1 MAEQLPITSN
11 NITGHRRNRMIRR
24 TSTGFLLVVFILLLS
39 ACQKAASTPAQ
50 TEVAAT
56 MTPTTTITATTD
68 TPTQT
73 PAPSPIPPTAEPS
86 LSPTPTEI
94 PITELLFTGS
104 IVPARCV
111 QAAIDER
118 GNADYIYESMRGVIE
133 KAHIAIGTL
142 NAALSDYPPRKGCV
156 QTFVL
161 VGESENADAL
171 ARAGFDV
178 MSVAT
183 NHIKNCGPLDCGNR
197 AFFDTLANLRRVG
210 IEPVGAGENLAEAMQ
225 PVVVTANG
233 IRFGFISLGE
243 IELSAFADKTNPGI
257 AELSNANLRTAIENT
272 GEVADVIIVLPHWG
286 SDYSATPNYRQ
297 LEFAEV
303 AVEAGAHLVVGNH
316 AHVIQGMKEIDG
328 VPVFFGLGS
337 FVFDQSWS
345 LETQQG
351 IVVRITFEGTR
362 FLSYEIIPVH
372 IEKEGYVYI
381 PGAEEAAS
389 ILNRFQTISDQ
400 IP

>member
-1 MAEQLPITSN
+1 MT
-11 NITGHRRNRMIRR
+11 RR
-24 TSTGFLLVVFILLLS
+24 TSTGFLVAFILLLS
-39 ACQKAASTPAQ
+39 ACQQATATPAQ
-50 TEVAAT
+50 AEVAVT
-56 MTPTTTITATTD
+56 IPPTATITATTD

-73 PAPSPIPPTAEPS
+73 PTPSPVPPTAEPT
-86 LSPTPTEI
+86 LSPTPTEV

-118 GNADYIYESMRGVIE
+118 GNADYIYESMSGVIE
-133 KAHIAIGTL
+133 KANIAIGTL
-142 NAALSDYPPRKGCV
+142 NAALSDYPPRTGCV
-156 QTFVL
+156 QTFIL
-161 VGESENADAL
+161 VGGSENADAL

-225 PVVVTANG
+225 PVVITTNG

-243 IELSAFADKTNPGI
+243 IEASAFADKINPGI
-257 AELSNANLRTAIENT
+257 AELSNANLRRAIENT

-297 LEFAEV
+297 LDFAEV
-303 AVEAGAHLVVGNH
+303 AVGAGANLVIGNH

-389 ILNRFQTISDQ
+389 ILNRFRTISDQ